1 MTVYIK
7 EEEKA
12 YTVIARDK
20 APAAATEDMFHGNYD
35 KATKGKKTIIIIKGI
50 VAQKMVLGSIPTR
63 RT

>member
-35 KATKGKKTIIIIKGI
+35 KATKGKKNYNYN
-50 VAQKMVLGSIPTR
+50 
-63 RT
+63 